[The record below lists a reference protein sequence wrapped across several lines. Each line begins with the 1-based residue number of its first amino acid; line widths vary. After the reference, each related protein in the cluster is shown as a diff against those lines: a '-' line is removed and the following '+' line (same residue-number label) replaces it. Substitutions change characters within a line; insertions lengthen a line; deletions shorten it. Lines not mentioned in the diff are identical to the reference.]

1 MPKPPVT
8 VEVKTRKYFLDSII
22 PRSSASL
29 QDTALKTSPLN
40 LLALLDK
47 KLESAALRIEIV
59 PAKVT
64 VGRGERFYLI
74 HQGSQL
80 QIPGQFTNCEAEQIL
95 NLTHAWDWT
104 VDPKTRVPA
113 CHCQLLNLLENV
125 CTPPQVPIAGGI
137 ISDHTLRKA
146 QQQNKGGEY

>member
-1 MPKPPVT
+1 MSKPPGAM
-8 VEVKTRKYFLDSII
+8 EVKTRKYFLDSII

-47 KLESAALRIEIV
+47 KLESAALRIEII
-59 PAKVT
+59 PTDAT

-74 HQGSQL
+74 HQLSQL
-80 QIPGQFTNCEAEQIL
+80 QIPGQFTNYEAEEIL
-95 NLTHAWDWT
+95 KLTRAWDWT

-113 CHCQLLNLLENV
+113 CHYQLLNLLEDV
-125 CTPPQVPIAGGI
+125 CRPQKVLEVA
-137 ISDHTLRKA
+137 A
-146 QQQNKGGEY
+146 

>member
-1 MPKPPVT
+1 MSKPPGAM
-8 VEVKTRKYFLDSII
+8 EVKTRKYFLDSII

-29 QDTALKTSPLN
+29 QDTAIQLGSLD

-74 HQGSQL
+74 HQRSQL

-95 NLTHAWDWT
+95 ELTRAWDWT
-104 VDPKTRVPA
+104 VEPKTRVPA
-113 CHCQLLNLLENV
+113 CHYQLLNLLEDI
-125 CTPPQVPIAGGI
+125 CPPQKVLEVA
-137 ISDHTLRKA
+137 A
-146 QQQNKGGEY
+146 